1 MIKKYEVGKDYH
13 GTRFDKWFKI
23 NVLDIPQGLIEKITR
38 KNLIKVNNK
47 RTKSSYRVQ
56 ENDEVLVYNFEKLKK
71 PKKKSI
77 EQYKPSQSEKKKYD
91 DFTIENN
98 ENFIVINKPS
108 GIPVQSGTKS
118 FKNIIDILRNT
129 KYFENTKPFI
139 VHRLDKETSG
149 ILIIAKN
156 REYAQL
162 FTSLFRI
169 RKIHKTYLAVT
180 QGEISSDI
188 KTLEDQLVVFEKE
201 RKITQKAIT
210 HIKVLKTNGQF
221 TLVELKPITGRKHQ
235 LRKQLFKLG
244 NPIIGDDKYSFKKN
258 TYLSKKKKLMLHAY
272 EIKFMINNI
281 RYNFNAEKNKD
292 FKEILDKKKLNF
304 FKIF

>member
-188 KTLEDQLVVFEKE
+188 KTLEGFTEGLIHGISASSLFWMGVDPTGISEIDDIAALNCLVF
-201 RKITQKAIT
+201 
-210 HIKVLKTNGQF
+210 LKTS
-221 TLVELKPITGRKHQ
+221 E
-235 LRKQLFKLG
+235 G
-244 NPIIGDDKYSFKKN
+244 NPWM
-258 TYLSKKKKLMLHAY
+258 LSRFGSA
-272 EIKFMINNI
+272 
-281 RYNFNAEKNKD
+281 
-292 FKEILDKKKLNF
+292 
-304 FKIF
+304 